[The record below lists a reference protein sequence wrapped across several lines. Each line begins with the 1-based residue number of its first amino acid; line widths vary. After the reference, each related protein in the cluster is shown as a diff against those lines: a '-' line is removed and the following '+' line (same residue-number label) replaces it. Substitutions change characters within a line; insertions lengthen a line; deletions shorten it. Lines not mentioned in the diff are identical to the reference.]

1 MISRACL
8 EDLETLAVLS
18 AEFNQVDGHAHDE
31 PRVRAALIPL
41 LADDALGV
49 VYLFGDPPDGYAVVT
64 WGYSIESGGRD
75 ALLDEIYVR
84 PREQGIGGAALE
96 EVLADLRTRGLTR
109 MFLETERPNNR
120 VRAFYARHGFAED
133 DSIWMSRE
141 L

>member
-1 MISRACL
+1 M
-8 EDLETLAVLS
+8 
-18 AEFNQVDGHAHDE
+18 
-31 PRVRAALIPL
+31 RAALHPL
-41 LADDALGV
+41 LRDDELGL
-49 VYLFGDPPDGYAVVT
+49 VYVFGEPPTGYAVVT

-84 PREQGIGGAALE
+84 SRGQGLGGAAFE
-96 EVLADLRTRGLTR
+96 EVLDDLRRRGLTR

-120 VRAFYARHGFAED
+120 VRAFYARHGFKED